1 MTDYR
6 HEIDFKSMME
16 RLGGLWDLAEEL
28 ASMTMTD
35 APIVLGQLKTSLTL
49 EDLESAHRH
58 AHSLKGLVATVG
70 CTRCEATASRIE
82 KLIAAGDFET
92 SRSLLPELT
101 IQLDQSLLGLKQII
115 DDGQYSL
122 QP

>member
-28 ASMTMTD
+28 ASMTITD
-35 APIVLGQLKTSLTL
+35 APIVLGHLKNSLAL
-49 EDLESAHRH
+49 EDIESAHRH

-92 SRSLLPELT
+92 SCALLPELT
-101 IQLDQSLLGLKQII
+101 IQLDQSLQGLKQII
-115 DDGQYSL
+115 NDGQSSS
-122 QP
+122 QS